1 MKAITRVS
9 LEKILNN
16 EINNLNGKN
25 ERIAI
30 FNGGFFKVQSLLS
43 EIGNNEFDSWNNIDR
58 IRKSTSNKNICNYI
72 NKFIDDC
79 YKWLTEKYNINF

>member
-1 MKAITRVS
+1 MEAIVKVS

-30 FNGGFFKVQSLLS
+30 FDGGFFKVQSLLRD
-43 EIGNNEFDSWNNIDR
+43 IGNNDIDTWVNVNR
-58 IRKSTSNKNICNYI
+58 IQKSTSNKNICNYI
-72 NKFIDDC
+72 NNFIND
-79 YKWLTEKYNINF
+79 LTKLGF